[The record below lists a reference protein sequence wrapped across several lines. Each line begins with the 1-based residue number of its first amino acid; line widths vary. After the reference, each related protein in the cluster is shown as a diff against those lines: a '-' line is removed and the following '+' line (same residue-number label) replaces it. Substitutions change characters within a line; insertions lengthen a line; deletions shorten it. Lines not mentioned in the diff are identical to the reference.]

1 MVQHAYDVL
10 KTKKDP
16 TPAERQR
23 EEEKAQRRAN
33 APPRDPTRS
42 SGSSSSSSSSGA
54 GPSARGRGATGA
66 DHRHTHRDYGAR
78 GTHGTRTSGG
88 GSGGAYGGYGAGK
101 GPTSSSSSSSS
112 HTSGGAY
119 GERGAGS
126 GRPRTFT
133 SKRDGPGVHGYR
145 TSASSSSS
153 SSAAGGAAGPGVP
166 RTSNGPYRSR
176 PTPTPDMKYSKEN
189 CNPDDIK
196 RAEEALR
203 SFWSTG
209 KFPFEFCRT
218 APSTAA
224 DLFARMLQESP
235 DLHKAWGKVFGDGH
249 TAGDYAAA
257 SASASAP
264 SSTSSSTSSSSSS
277 SASSATGRR
286 GSRSGAD
293 GSGGS
298 MGGADGPP
306 RRVSP
311 PRMSENTSDSVTVEW
326 DAPEGGG
333 GNGRPVLA
341 YELQWRV
348 GARAG
353 EMRPP
358 ATSGWC
364 SASKS
369 LTSTA
374 CRKKNLRPG
383 RR

>member
-1 MVQHAYDVL
+1 
-10 KTKKDP
+10 
-16 TPAERQR
+16 
-23 EEEKAQRRAN
+23 
-33 APPRDPTRS
+33 
-42 SGSSSSSSSSGA
+42 
-54 GPSARGRGATGA
+54 
-66 DHRHTHRDYGAR
+66 
-78 GTHGTRTSGG
+78 
-88 GSGGAYGGYGAGK
+88 
-101 GPTSSSSSSSS
+101 
-112 HTSGGAY
+112 
-119 GERGAGS
+119 
-126 GRPRTFT
+126 
-133 SKRDGPGVHGYR
+133 
-145 TSASSSSS
+145 
-153 SSAAGGAAGPGVP
+153 
-166 RTSNGPYRSR
+166 
-176 PTPTPDMKYSKEN
+176 
-189 CNPDDIK
+189 
-196 RAEEALR
+196 
-203 SFWSTG
+203 
-209 KFPFEFCRT
+209 
-218 APSTAA
+218 
-224 DLFARMLQESP
+224 MLQESP

-257 SASASAP
+257 SASASASASAP
-264 SSTSSSTSSSSSS
+264 SST
-277 SASSATGRR
+277 SSATGRR

-293 GSGGS
+293 GSGGG

-333 GNGRPVLA
+333 GNGRHVLA